1 MDNSRIEKAIMEY
14 SNTLNT
20 EKDVKT
26 VLESIKAKAEKNY
39 NKETL
44 YKILNCIDI
53 TSLHTTDTEKSITE
67 FTEKVNKLP
76 DNYGD
81 KAGVAAICVYPSMV
95 KTVKETLKKD
105 NVHIASVS
113 GGFPHSQTFMEVKVA
128 ETLLCINDGADE
140 IDVVLSLGK
149 FMNGDIEEA
158 AEEINELKDCCKDKH
173 LKVILE
179 SGAIKKYDE
188 LYKAS
193 VLALEAGAD
202 FIKTSTGKQQPAATP
217 EAAII
222 MCTAIK
228 DFYEKRGEMRGFKAA
243 GGISTAKDAVI
254 YYTIV
259 EQILG
264 SQWLN
269 NKYFR
274 IGASSLANDILTAI
288 EGKEVAYF

>member
-14 SNTLNT
+14 KNEFST
-20 EKDVKT
+20 EKEVKNA
-26 VLESIKAKAEKNY
+26 LENIKAKSEKNY
-39 NKETL
+39 NKEVL
-44 YKILNCIDI
+44 YKLLGSIDI
-53 TSLHTTDTEKSITE
+53 TSLHTTDTEKEIAE
-67 FTEKVNKLP
+67 FTEKVNKLA

-81 KAGVAAICVYPSMV
+81 KAKVAAICVYPSLV

-105 NVHIASVS
+105 DVHIAAVS

-128 ETLLCINDGADE
+128 ETLLCITDGADE
-140 IDVVLSLGK
+140 IDIVISLGK
-149 FMNGDIEEA
+149 FLNGDVEEV
-158 AEEINELKDCCKDKH
+158 AEEISEIKDCCKDKH

-179 SGAIKKYDE
+179 SGAIKKYDD

-193 VLALEAGAD
+193 ILALEAGAD

-217 EAAII
+217 EAAIV
-222 MCTAIK
+222 MCKAIK

-243 GGISTAKDAVI
+243 GGISTAKDAVL

-264 SQWLN
+264 NQWLN
-269 NKYFR
+269 SEYFR

-288 EGKEVAYF
+288 EGKEVKYF